1 MKHSNIDPVN
11 DKAFTI
17 AGLLVHTRPE
27 CCASVTEILNGFAGV
42 EVHETDPA
50 GKLVVTIEE
59 QTGEKI
65 MIDTISRI
73 NQTQGVMSAALVYS
87 HQGTED

>member
-1 MKHSNIDPVN
+1 M
-11 DKAFTI
+11 
-17 AGLLVHTRPE
+17 AGLVVHTLPG
-27 CCASVTEILNGFAGV
+27 CSASVADTLNGFAGV
-42 EVHETDPA
+42 EVHQADPT
-50 GKLVVTIEE
+50 GKLVVTVEE
-59 QTGEKI
+59 QAGEKT